1 MQIMIIDDHP
11 VVRKGLKSIL
21 EDIPGYNVCA
31 EAEDAATAIKL
42 LAEHEPELAI
52 IDLELK
58 GDVSG
63 IELISVIK
71 KRYKKIIILV
81 MSMNEGTIFAER
93 SIKAGA
99 RGYITKAEASD
110 NIMTAIDSVI
120 SGRLYLSNSVSSKI
134 AGKMLLGS
142 ADDDIDVNVLSNR
155 EFEIFRL
162 IGRGYKRNEIAK
174 KLNININTIE
184 SHRRNI
190 RDKFSIEKSSDLTKI
205 AINWSKYSKETGE
218 S

>member
-1 MQIMIIDDHP
+1 MIIDDHP